1 MSLNEKIFLYTL
13 KNLQCFENKPYVAV
27 GVSGGP
33 DSMALLHLVNYWTK
47 LKKGKLVALIF
58 DHCIRDDSRKESYL
72 VKDMVNNLNIDAY
85 VIKPKKNTLIK
96 RNMANARANR
106 LEGLINY
113 CKKNLIL
120 HLFLG
125 HHFDDNLETYLIRK
139 INGSNIEGL
148 KSMIILSNFNNT
160 QIVRPLIN
168 IRKSS
173 ILKYNKKHNI
183 KFINDPSNKDVYFT
197 RVKVRN
203 FLQNKNYKK
212 LVQSDFKELK
222 KQIPYYKQMIWELL
236 IDLLIEIKPSKIKI
250 SSNKLLKLHDLII
263 EKHVLILLGF
273 LSNNKKKTKGSKIR
287 LFIDSIK
294 KSNFKVFY
302 LSNVIIQK
310 KSDFLI
316 FSQK

>member
-33 DSMALLHLVNYWTK
+33 DSMALLHLVNYWIK

-58 DHCIRDDSRKESYL
+58 DHCIRDGSSKESYL

-113 CKKNLIL
+113 CKKNQIL

-168 IRKSS
+168 LRKSS
-173 ILKYNKKHNI
+173 ILNYNKKHNI
-183 KFINDPSNKDVYFT
+183 KFINDSSNKVVYFT

-203 FLQNKNYKK
+203 FLQNNNYKK

-222 KQIPYYKQMIWELL
+222 KQIPNYKKMIWELL
-236 IDLLIEIKPSKIKI
+236 IENLIDISPNHIKVSF
-250 SSNKLLKLHDLII
+250 NKLIKLEDLII
-263 EKHVLILLGF
+263 EKHLQCF
-273 LSNNKKKTKGSKIR
+273 LNFLVKNKSQTKSSKIMI
-287 LFIDSIK
+287 FIDVL
-294 KSNFKVFY
+294 KSPNFKYFNLKGV
-302 LSNVIIQK
+302 NIQK
-310 KSDFLI
+310 NSDFLT
-316 FSQK
+316 FSHK